1 MFPGAGVPSSSPLG
15 LTASGTHPNEAGARC
30 VQCPPHGADVAGE
43 VSAPWPCS
51 CGCCPV
57 VTGELA
63 AEKPCTSNWESSL
76 VLLQMLVLALNLSG
90 MEQKGEKAE
99 LERLK
104 SS

>member
-57 VTGELA
+57 VTGEVV
-63 AEKPCTSNWESSL
+63 EKTLHQQLGEESGA
-76 VLLQMLVLALNLSG
+76 VTDVGACFKPFWDG
-90 MEQKGEKAE
+90 AKG
-99 LERLK
+99 RK
-104 SS
+104 S